1 MVNFLLGV
9 FIQSPL
15 LNIDK
20 SFQWNVSTS
29 FTKLSHEILCTGMAL
44 LIISCISVIGSWPKL
59 LFWAIFWDKIFDYLR
74 KSFVKW
80 HFGTRFLYK
89 VKQERCLLLLVRIL
103 SAHHARHVLSATRAL
118 GLTLTQSTTL
128 LSTRLKESKIFLL
141 WPNQV

>member
-44 LIISCISVIGSWPKL
+44 LIISCISVIGS
-59 LFWAIFWDKIFDYLR
+59 
-74 KSFVKW
+74 
-80 HFGTRFLYK
+80 
-89 VKQERCLLLLVRIL
+89 
-103 SAHHARHVLSATRAL
+103 
-118 GLTLTQSTTL
+118 
-128 LSTRLKESKIFLL
+128 
-141 WPNQV
+141 